1 MGPLQLQQWLA
12 SAQQA
17 LSRARAAD
25 VLDVL
30 LVAALVY
37 GLGVWL
43 RRSRARFM
51 VLGMAVLALLFGLS
65 RALDLYVSQALFEA
79 GLPALLIALLIIF
92 QEDLRRGFER
102 LVAVGVAGRRKVSQ
116 QTMDV
121 LVEAVTR
128 LSNQRVGALIVLRGR
143 EPLERHLG
151 GGVPLEGRLSTPLL
165 YSLFDPHSAG
175 HDGAV
180 VIEGDQVRSFAAHLP
195 LSAAAPETFGGE
207 RGTRHAAALGL
218 SEQCDA
224 LVVVVSEERGTISV
238 ARDGELW
245 PVAGGP
251 QLGRELAAFASGAG
265 ARRSMVPSVAPR
277 RAAGVRLWRV
287 GALAIAACVWLL
299 VAVQQQEIVVR
310 TLELP
315 VTYRGAPAD
324 WLVRTPQPATA
335 AVTLSGPSPV
345 LARVQAGAPALS
357 IDLSDVRDGA
367 HRVKLGAY
375 NLELPPEV
383 ALQRIEPDHVRVVA
397 RKTVRR
403 VLPVRATLRGTLPSG
418 LSLAQV
424 SVEPERVDILAVDE
438 VAGRMTQLATEP
450 IELDDLSGDAVR
462 DVGVVLPEGT
472 RLAPEVSGSVR
483 VRIDVNLPDDS
494 GT

>member
-1 MGPLQLQQWLA
+1 MGQPQLQQWLA

-17 LSRARAAD
+17 LSQLRLAD

-37 GLGVWL
+37 GVGIWL
-43 RRSRARFM
+43 RRARARFM
-51 VLGMAVLALLFGLS
+51 VIGMAVLALLFGLS
-65 RALDLYVSQALFEA
+65 RALDMYVSQALFEA

-102 LVAVGVAGRRKVSQ
+102 IVAVGAAGRRKVSR

-121 LVEAVTR
+121 LVEATEHLAR
-128 LSNQRVGALIVLRGR
+128 GRVGALIVLRGR
-143 EPLERHLG
+143 EPLERHLN
-151 GGVPLEGRLSTPLL
+151 GGVTLHGKLSGPLL

-180 VIEGDQVRSFAAHLP
+180 VIEGDQVRSFAVHLP
-195 LSAAAPETFGGE
+195 LSAAAPEAFGGE

-224 LVVVVSEERGTISV
+224 LVIVVSEERGAISV

-245 PVAGGP
+245 PVSGGG
-251 QLGRELAAFASGAG
+251 QLGRELSAFASGAG
-265 ARRSMVPSVAPR
+265 ARRSLVPSTRPR
-277 RAAGVRLWRV
+277 SATGTRLWRL
-287 GALAIAACVWLL
+287 GALAIAAFVWLL

-335 AVTLSGPSPV
+335 AVTLSAPAPV
-345 LARVQAGAPALS
+345 LARVQSGAPSLS
-357 IDLSDVRDGA
+357 IDLGDVRDGA
-367 HRVKLGAY
+367 HRIELGAH

-383 ALQRIEPDHVRVVA
+383 AVQRIEPDHVRVVA
-397 RKTVRR
+397 RKTRRR
-403 VLPVRATLRGTLPSG
+403 VLPVHATLRGKLPAG
-418 LSLAQV
+418 LRLAQV
-424 SVEPERVDILAVDE
+424 SVEPERIEVLVVRELAE
-438 VAGRMTQLATEP
+438 RMRRLPTEP
-450 IELDDLSGDAVR
+450 IELGDLSGDAVR
-462 DVGVVLPEGT
+462 EVGVVLPDGA
-472 RLAPEVSGSVR
+472 RLAPEVDGTVRVHVHVRAAGDSGS
-483 VRIDVNLPDDS
+483 
-494 GT
+494 